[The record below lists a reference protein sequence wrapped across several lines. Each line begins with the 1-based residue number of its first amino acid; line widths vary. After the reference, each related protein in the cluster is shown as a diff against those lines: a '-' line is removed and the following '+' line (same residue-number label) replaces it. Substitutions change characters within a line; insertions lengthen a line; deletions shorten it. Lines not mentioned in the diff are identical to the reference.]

1 MLQRRNHQPAG
12 EVLRDEQEAGEGGP
26 RSLQAI
32 PPEVFLIFYENNT
45 NFSLSNRFSV
55 NK

>member
-12 EVLRDEQEAGEGGP
+12 EILRDEQEAGEGGP

-32 PPEVFLIFYENNT
+32 PPQEPPA
-45 NFSLSNRFSV
+45 
-55 NK
+55 